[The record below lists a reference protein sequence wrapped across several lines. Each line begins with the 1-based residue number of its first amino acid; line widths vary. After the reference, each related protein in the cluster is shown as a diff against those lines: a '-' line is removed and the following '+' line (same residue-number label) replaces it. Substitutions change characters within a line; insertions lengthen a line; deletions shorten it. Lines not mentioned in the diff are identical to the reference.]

1 MNKQYLG
8 DSVYADFDGFG
19 ITLTTENGF
28 GPSNTIYLEPQVL
41 ALLELIRRICA
52 RRSRRR
58 QNRNERTYPSPAIF
72 TGFSSRADGGA
83 TMRFATNELT

>member
-8 DSVYADFDGFG
+8 DSVYADFDGYG

-41 ALLELIRRICA
+41 AALEDYKAYLRKA
-52 RRSRRR
+52 TEPE
-58 QNRNERTYPSPAIF
+58 ER
-72 TGFSSRADGGA
+72 
-83 TMRFATNELT
+83 